1 MGRLDIVDALL
12 VVVVKCNGHRAG
24 DKGERDK
31 VQDKVQ
37 GLGDA
42 VAQLA
47 AGEAV
52 VHHDSWHHVTT
63 CAM

>member
-1 MGRLDIVDALL
+1 MGRLDVVHALL
-12 VVVVKCNGHRAG
+12 VVVMERNGHRCG
-24 DKGERDK
+24 DKGERDE

-37 GLGDA
+37 GLGDP

-52 VHHDSWHHVTT
+52 VHHDGWHHVTT